1 MGEDECSAGD
11 VAGLA
16 GAGGDVPQ
24 DAPAAGEQGEP
35 ASAGGAAFGPAH
47 GVANSAI
54 PLPFAAAAGLL
65 VGVAILISLV
75 AARTTV
81 QRDIS

>member
-1 MGEDECSAGD
+1 MSPVLPA
-11 VAGLA
+11 LA
-16 GAGGDVPQ
+16 VMCRRMRQRPVSRANPRQ
-24 DAPAAGEQGEP
+24 L
-35 ASAGGAAFGPAH
+35 GGAAFGPAH